1 MNIGFDSVGILG
13 PASKNRGIGNYTK
26 SQFLKMAE
34 IDKENQYFFLNTYE
48 ADFSLSEFMEDA
60 SICMKSFIFSEK
72 AIFYCMT
79 VSTMN

>member
-26 SQFLKMAE
+26 S
-34 IDKENQYFFLNTYE
+34 
-48 ADFSLSEFMEDA
+48 
-60 SICMKSFIFSEK
+60 FIFSEK

>member
-34 IDKENQYFFLNTYE
+34 IVKKTG
-48 ADFSLSEFMEDA
+48 
-60 SICMKSFIFSEK
+60 ISF
-72 AIFYCMT
+72 
-79 VSTMN
+79 

>member
-34 IDKENQYFFLNTYE
+34 IDKENRYFFLNTYE
-48 ADFSLSEFMEDA
+48 ADFSLSEFMEE
-60 SICMKSFIFSEK
+60 SFIFSEK

>member
-48 ADFSLSEFMEDA
+48 ADFSLS
-60 SICMKSFIFSEK
+60 S
-72 AIFYCMT
+72 
-79 VSTMN
+79 